1 MGNGVVWRLPH
12 HAAPEKLNIFRHLPI
27 TGKIFGV
34 DECVVC
40 GVLKW
45 KLRTVHPNPG
55 PRDKTEEGKTRRRE
69 RRKARRREKRLER
82 AQAKVS
88 EVREI
93 VVVAW
98 NVQRMSLVSREKR
111 KARSVAE
118 YARKCGWDVVLLS
131 EVWAEGEG
139 VVWMGEE
146 EERVAIVHGEKA
158 GVLLRGEVLKA
169 WSAEGMRYKISNRH
183 VSVKVRG

>member
-1 MGNGVVWRLPH
+1 MGNGVVWKVPH
-12 HAAPEKLNIFRHLPI
+12 HAAPEKLIIFRHQPI
-27 TGKIFGV
+27 TGKI
-34 DECVVC
+34 
-40 GVLKW
+40 
-45 KLRTVHPNPG
+45 
-55 PRDKTEEGKTRRRE
+55 E
-69 RRKARRREKRLER
+69 RRKARRQEKREER

-146 EERVAIVHGEKA
+146 EERVAIVHSEKA
-158 GVLLRGEVLKA
+158 GVLLRGDALK
-169 WSAEGMRYKISNRH
+169 WWCEEGMK
-183 VSVKVRG
+183 K